1 MASPSTSVKVRRDGT
16 VKLTSGGGSPVTLT
30 IDYEDGNFSA
40 DLLGARADRI
50 VIRDRGSIVGLRK
63 GDDQV
68 GSLSFSV
75 HMREFKNGSH
85 ATLVDFINGTAAG
98 ATLTS
103 VSGSGYE
110 QFLVDVTMEI
120 EGPTNGDSA
129 DAVATFQSVLLTA
142 DFSEGDPNV
151 INVSGEVHGSITR
164 TGQS

>member
-50 VIRDRGSIVGLRK
+50 VIRDRGSIVGLRS

-75 HMREFKNGSH
+75 HMREFSNQSH
-85 ATLVDFINGTAAG
+85 ATLIDFCNGSAAG
-98 ATLTS
+98 SSLVS
-103 VSGSGYE
+103 VEGSGYE
-110 QFLVDVTMEI
+110 PFLCNVTMEI
-120 EGPTNGDSA
+120 EGVANGDSA
-129 DAVATFQSVLLTA
+129 DAVAIFNSVLLTA
-142 DFSEGDPNV
+142 DFAEGDPSV
-151 INVSGEVHGSITR
+151 INVSGEIYGVIQRS
-164 TGQS
+164 GQP